1 MRGILICMDM
11 VTIRIPE
18 RVLIIV
24 PLVILAAGALYLV
37 SGSRSASFQTAQVT
51 RGDIVAESLAS
62 GNVESPTVANLR
74 FASAGRMTAL
84 YAKTGK
90 QVAAGAILAKQ
101 DTAVLE
107 AQLAQALSQV
117 DAQQAQLQSLLD
129 GTRPEAVA
137 VTQAQVS
144 ADQVTVSRTQSAEAD
159 AIRNAFTV
167 ADSSLQNALD
177 PLFSNPRTPNPNL
190 LFFTNDSSLESALEG
205 GRVSAGTVVS
215 AFGTHAAAMGDDP
228 TQLESE
234 ANAVLTRVAQI
245 LTEANT
251 ALAAAIPGQQASATQ
266 ISTWSATVATSRVG
280 VNAAIST
287 LSSAITA
294 RQAAA
299 ATLAKDEK
307 TLALQ
312 QAATTQAS
320 LDAQRAAVAAAQA
333 QASALRAQIRNLEI
347 IAPFA
352 GTVTDTNGTV
362 GENVSPD
369 VVVVTLQPYQELD
382 IKANVSEDSIVGV
395 KVGDPVR
402 IELDAFPRGTEFAGT
417 VREIDPAQ
425 TNDGGAIYYQTR
437 IGFDTQYDGIRPG
450 MTANVWIETASS
462 SGALS
467 VPASALSRSA
477 TATTV
482 RVVVNGELQ
491 TRSVVTGIESQ
502 DGRVELLSGVS
513 EGEAVEVG
521 P

>member
-1 MRGILICMDM
+1 MDM

-18 RVLIIV
+18 RALIVV
-24 PLVILAAGALYLV
+24 PLMIIAAGVIYFAA
-37 SGSRSASFQTAQVT
+37 GSRGQSYQTVPVT

-84 YAKTGK
+84 YAKTGR
-90 QVAAGAILAKQ
+90 QVAAGAVLAKQ

-137 VTQAQVS
+137 VTQAQVA
-144 ADQVTVSRTQSAEAD
+144 ADQVTLSRTQAAESD

-167 ADSSLQNALD
+167 ADSALQNALD
-177 PLFSNPRTPNPNL
+177 PLFGNPRTSNPNL

-205 GRVSAGTVVS
+205 GRVSIGAVV
-215 AFGTHAAAMGDDP
+215 ATFGARTAAMGDDLSG
-228 TQLESE
+228 LEPDAST
-234 ANAVLTRVAQI
+234 VLSSMAR
-245 LTEANT
+245 LLSEANT
-251 ALAAAIPGQQASATQ
+251 ALAAAIPSQQASGAQ
-266 ISTWSATVATSRVG
+266 ISTWSATVAASRVS
-280 VNAAIST
+280 VNTAIAA
-287 LSSAITA
+287 LSSAVTA

-299 ATLAKDEK
+299 AALAKDEK

-312 QAATTQAS
+312 QAGTTQAA
-320 LDAQRAAVAAAQA
+320 LDAQRAIVAAAQA
-333 QASALRAQIRNLEI
+333 QAGSLRAQIRNLEI

-362 GENVSPD
+362 GENVAPD
-369 VVVVTLQPYQELD
+369 VVVVTLQPHQELD
-382 IKANVSEDSIVGV
+382 IRANVSEDSIVGV
-395 KVGDPVR
+395 KVGDTVR
-402 IELDAFPRGTEFAGT
+402 IELDAFSRGTTLAGT

-437 IGFDTQYDGIRPG
+437 IGFDKQYEGIRPG

-462 SGALS
+462 TGALT

-477 TATTV
+477 TSSVV
-482 RVVVNGELQ
+482 RVLVDGEPQ

-502 DGRVELLSGVS
+502 DGRIEVLSGVS
-513 EGEAVEVG
+513 EGDAVIIG
-521 P
+521 Q